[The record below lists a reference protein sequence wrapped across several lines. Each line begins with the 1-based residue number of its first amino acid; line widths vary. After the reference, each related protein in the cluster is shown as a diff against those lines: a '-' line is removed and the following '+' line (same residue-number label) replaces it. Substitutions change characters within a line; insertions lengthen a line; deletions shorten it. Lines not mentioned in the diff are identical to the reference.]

1 MSGSIMRRSRSKI
14 SPERRRLIVELIEAS
29 LNTPTVVLT
38 DRKLTYASPTG
49 MHYRD
54 IPLRIPNANRIVLKC
69 EHLSA
74 YSPTGSMY
82 DRLYP
87 WLFLRA
93 EELGVISPETTDVIE
108 CSVGNAGAAF
118 AYVARRLGYRS
129 PTVIVP
135 ADIYDARID
144 QIASFLEA
152 RVLFSPENI
161 GPLGYIRLLE
171 EMLDERRA
179 RTARCT
185 SGRRLYPISKIRRI
199 PLEPYAMFV
208 RETQAVLASL
218 GYPSRIDTLVFG
230 IGAGNTV
237 SKVGACI
244 RSQTPPGNVVICE
257 HAENPFAALI
267 QRAIE
272 PPVGTSWS
280 EPDYPATTIH
290 GVPLDKLSL
299 DSRIV
304 NESSVMLTTRDE
316 RDEGWAIANEILGL
330 EAGRPTGTAL
340 WCALHI
346 AERFENL
353 SILVPV
359 FDSIAKYRRGDWCPV
374 YDLDLV
380 HIAQRRSFVG
390 CATIARP

>member
-1 MSGSIMRRSRSKI
+1 MSISIVQRSRSRI
-14 SPERRRLIVELIEAS
+14 SPARRRLIVELIEAS

-38 DRKLTYASPTG
+38 DRKLTYATPTG
-49 MHYRD
+49 THHRE

-74 YSPTGSMY
+74 FSPTGSMY

-118 AYVARRLGYRS
+118 AHVAQRLGYRT

-135 ADIYDARID
+135 ADIYDSRID
-144 QIASFLEA
+144 QIARFLES

-161 GPLGYIRLLE
+161 GPMGYIRLLE
-171 EMLDERRA
+171 EMLAERRA
-179 RTARCT
+179 RTARC
-185 SGRRLYPISKIRRI
+185 SGDRRLYPISKIRRI
-199 PLEPYAMFV
+199 PLEPYAVFV
-208 RETQAVLASL
+208 RETQAVLLSL
-218 GYPSRIDTLVFG
+218 GYPSRIDTLIFG

-244 RSQTPPGNVVICE
+244 RSQTPPGSVVICE

-267 QRAIE
+267 QGDIA

-290 GVPLDKLSL
+290 GVPLNKLSL

-304 NESSVMLTTRDE
+304 NESSVLLSTRDQ

-330 EAGRPTGTAL
+330 EAGRPTGMFL
-340 WCALHI
+340 WGALHV
-346 AERFENL
+346 ADSVENS

-359 FDSIAKYRRGDWCPV
+359 FDSVAKYRQGEWGPV
-374 YDLDLV
+374 YDLGPGQV
-380 HIAQRRSFVG
+380 ARQRPVVG
-390 CATIARP
+390 CATVA